1 MGDKG
6 GDGDG
11 RKGNGSVMDLPTFYT
26 YVRNSP
32 FGGRLTQEQVNGT
45 EELLAAWRTYGD
57 GDNRKLAYIL
67 AGVFHETG
75 GRMVPVREGFA
86 TTDAGARRAVKRLFD
101 QGRIK
106 TNYAEP
112 VNGVS
117 YYGRGRIQN
126 TWRDNYAK
134 LSERFDVPLI
144 DDPDLLI
151 RDGAMDARV
160 TVVGHMEGLWTG
172 KKLSDYFNGNT
183 SDPKGA
189 RRIVNG
195 TDKAS
200 LIATHYE
207 AFLAAIK
214 EAVKVTEAAIASP
227 VPSSAPHRPPEVTPD
242 TATPDKPDLK
252 KDQTTIGG
260 VLAGVGGI
268 GGVAAV
274 LQPVLAGVSS
284 PWAFLAFALVAVGAF
299 MVLTGRV
306 KLVNQKGA

>member
-1 MGDKG
+1 
-6 GDGDG
+6 
-11 RKGNGSVMDLPTFYT
+11 MDLPTFYT

-45 EELLAAWRTYGD
+45 EQLLEAWRENGD

-75 GRMVPVREGFA
+75 GKMIPVREGFA
-86 TTDAGARRAVKRLFD
+86 SSDAGARRAVKKLFD

-106 TNYAEP
+106 VNYAASIE
-112 VNGVS
+112 GVS

-126 TWRDNYAK
+126 TWYRNYAN
-134 LSERFDVPLI
+134 LAERFGAPLVA
-144 DDPDLLI
+144 DPDLLL
-151 RDGAMDARV
+151 RDGALDAKV
-160 TVVGHMEGLWTG
+160 TVVGHLEGIWTG
-172 KKLSDYFNGNT
+172 KKLGDYFNGNT

-189 RRIVNG
+189 RRVVNG
-195 TDKAS
+195 TDKSS
-200 LIATHYE
+200 LIATYYE

-214 EAVKVTEAAIASP
+214 EAEKVEASKLPNVVAR
-227 VPSSAPHRPPEVTPD
+227 PHEVTAE

-252 KDQTTIGG
+252 KDQTAIGG
-260 VLAGVGGI
+260 VLAGIGGI
-268 GGVAAV
+268 GGVAAM
-274 LQPVLAGVSS
+274 LQPILAGVSS

>member
-1 MGDKG
+1 M
-6 GDGDG
+6 
-11 RKGNGSVMDLPTFYT
+11 MDLPTFYT

-45 EELLAAWRTYGD
+45 EELLAAWREYGD

-126 TWRDNYAK
+126 TWEKNYRK
-134 LSERFDVPLI
+134 LAERFNVPLI

-151 RDGAMDARV
+151 RDGALDARV

-172 KKLSDYFNGNT
+172 KKLSDYFGAED
-183 SDPKGA
+183 DPVSA

-195 TDKAS
+195 TDKAK
-200 LIATHYE
+200 LIATYYE
-207 AFLAAIK
+207 AFLAAID
-214 EAVKVTEAAIASP
+214 EAERVGRVSKVLVDVA
-227 VPSSAPHRPPEVTPD
+227 RPAEVTPE

-268 GGVAAV
+268 GGVAAM

-306 KLVNQKGA
+306 KLVDQKGA

>member
-1 MGDKG
+1 
-6 GDGDG
+6 
-11 RKGNGSVMDLPTFYT
+11 MDLPTFYT

-32 FGGRLTQEQVNGT
+32 FGGRLTQEQVKGT
-45 EELLAAWRTYGD
+45 EELLAAWKLYGD

-75 GRMVPVREGFA
+75 GKMVPVREGFA
-86 TTDAGARRAVKRLFD
+86 SSDAGARRAVKKLFD

-106 TNYAEP
+106 TNYALP

-126 TWRDNYAK
+126 TWIKNYTA
-134 LSERFDVPLI
+134 LAERFGAPLVA
-144 DDPDLLI
+144 DPDLLL
-151 RDGAMDARV
+151 RDGALDARV
-160 TVVGHMEGLWTG
+160 TVVGHLEGIWTG
-172 KKLSDYFNGNT
+172 KRLDAYFNGNT
-183 SDPKGA
+183 SDPKNA
-189 RRIVNG
+189 RRVVNG

-200 LIATHYE
+200 LIATYYE

-214 EAVKVTEAAIASP
+214 EAEKVEASKLPNVEA
-227 VPSSAPHRPPEVTPD
+227 RPPEVTVEA
-242 TATPDKPDLK
+242 ATPDKPDLK
-252 KDQTTIGG
+252 KDQTAIGG
-260 VLAGVGGI
+260 VLAGLGGI

-274 LQPVLAGVSS
+274 LQPILQGVSS

>member
-1 MGDKG
+1 M
-6 GDGDG
+6 
-11 RKGNGSVMDLPTFYT
+11 MDLPTFYT

-45 EELLAAWRTYGD
+45 EELLAAWRECGD

-86 TTDAGARRAVKRLFD
+86 TTDAGARRAVKKLFD

-126 TWRDNYAK
+126 TWERNYRK
-134 LSERFDVPLI
+134 LAERFDVPLI

-151 RDGAMDARV
+151 RDGALDARV
-160 TVVGHMEGLWTG
+160 TVVGHMEGLWANRSKSAG
-172 KKLSDYFNGNT
+172 GAPYKLSDYFNGNT
-183 SDPKGA
+183 ADPKGA

-207 AFLAAIK
+207 AFLAAIE
-214 EAVKVTEAAIASP
+214 EARRVFAVS
-227 VPSSAPHRPPEVTPD
+227 VVSSTNVRPPEVTEE

-268 GGVAAV
+268 GGFAAV
-274 LQPVLAGVSS
+274 LQPILQGVSS

>member
-1 MGDKG
+1 
-6 GDGDG
+6 
-11 RKGNGSVMDLPTFYT
+11 MDLPTFYT
-26 YVRNSP
+26 YVRKSP
-32 FGGRLTQEQVNGT
+32 FGGRLTKEQVNGT

-106 TNYAEP
+106 TNYALP

-126 TWRDNYAK
+126 TWQKNYVK
-134 LSERFDVPLI
+134 LAERFGVPLAA
-144 DDPDLLI
+144 DPDLLI
-151 RDGAMDARV
+151 RDGALDARV
-160 TVVGHMEGLWTG
+160 TVVGHMEGIWTG
-172 KKLSDYFNGNT
+172 KRLDAYFNGNT
-183 SDPKGA
+183 SDPKNA
-189 RRIVNG
+189 RRVVNG

-200 LIATHYE
+200 LIATYYE

-214 EAVKVTEAAIASP
+214 EAEKVEASKLPNVVA
-227 VPSSAPHRPPEVTPD
+227 RPPEVTVEA
-242 TATPDKPDLK
+242 ATPDKPDLK

-274 LQPVLAGVSS
+274 LQPVLSGVSS

-299 MVLTGRV
+299 LVLTGRV

>member
-1 MGDKG
+1 M
-6 GDGDG
+6 
-11 RKGNGSVMDLPTFYT
+11 MDLPTFYT

-45 EELLAAWRTYGD
+45 DELLAAWREYGD

-86 TTDAGARRAVKRLFD
+86 ATDAGARRAVKKLFD

-126 TWRDNYAK
+126 TWESNYRK
-134 LSERFDVPLI
+134 LSERFNVPLV

-151 RDGAMDARV
+151 RDGALDARV

-189 RRIVNG
+189 RRVVNG

-207 AFLAAIK
+207 AFLAAVK
-214 EAVKVTEAAIASP
+214 EAEAVEASKLP
-227 VPSSAPHRPPEVTPD
+227 NVVARPPEVTPD

-306 KLVNQKGA
+306 KLAIKAGA

>member
-1 MGDKG
+1 
-6 GDGDG
+6 
-11 RKGNGSVMDLPTFYT
+11 MDLPTFYT

-45 EELLAAWRTYGD
+45 EELLAAWKTYGD

-75 GRMVPVREGFA
+75 GKMVPVREGFA
-86 TTDAGARRAVKRLFD
+86 SSDAGARRAVKKLFD

-106 TNYAEP
+106 TNYALP

-126 TWRDNYAK
+126 TWIKNYTA
-134 LSERFDVPLI
+134 LAERFGVPLVA
-144 DDPDLLI
+144 DPDLLL
-151 RDGAMDARV
+151 RDGALDARV
-160 TVVGHMEGLWTG
+160 TVVGHLEGIWTG
-172 KKLSDYFNGNT
+172 KRLDAYFNGNT
-183 SDPKGA
+183 SDPKNA
-189 RRIVNG
+189 RRVVNG

-200 LIATHYE
+200 LIATYYE

-214 EAVKVTEAAIASP
+214 EAEKVEASKLPNVEA
-227 VPSSAPHRPPEVTPD
+227 RPPEVTVEA
-242 TATPDKPDLK
+242 ATPDKPDLK
-252 KDQTTIGG
+252 KDQTAIGG
-260 VLAGVGGI
+260 VLAGLGGI

-274 LQPVLAGVSS
+274 LQPILQGVSS
-284 PWAFLAFALVAVGAF
+284 PWAFLAFALVAIGAF

>member
-1 MGDKG
+1 MGNESGNRDRRK
-6 GDGDG
+6 GDG
-11 RKGNGSVMDLPTFYT
+11 SMMDLPTFYT

-45 EELLAAWRTYGD
+45 EQLLEAWRESGD

-75 GRMVPVREGFA
+75 GKMIPVREGFA
-86 TTDAGARRAVKRLFD
+86 SSDAGARRAVKKLFD

-106 TNYAEP
+106 VNYAAPIE
-112 VNGVS
+112 GVS

-126 TWRDNYAK
+126 TWYRNYAN
-134 LSERFDVPLI
+134 LAERFGAPLVA
-144 DDPDLLI
+144 DPDLLL
-151 RDGAMDARV
+151 RDGALDAKV
-160 TVVGHMEGLWTG
+160 TVVGHLEGIWTG

-189 RRIVNG
+189 RRVVNG
-195 TDKAS
+195 TDKSS
-200 LIATHYE
+200 LIATYYE

-214 EAVKVTEAAIASP
+214 EAEKVFGLSVLGVPVDNNLEVTEATSN
-227 VPSSAPHRPPEVTPD
+227 
-242 TATPDKPDLK
+242 PDKPDLK
-252 KDQTTIGG
+252 KDQTAIGG
-260 VLAGVGGI
+260 VLAGIGGI
-268 GGVAAV
+268 GGVAAM
-274 LQPVLAGVSS
+274 LQPILAGVSS

>member
-6 GDGDG
+6 GNGDG
-11 RKGNGSVMDLPTFYT
+11 RKGDGSMMDLPTFYT

-45 EELLAAWRTYGD
+45 EELLAAWNQYGD

-75 GRMVPVREGFA
+75 GKMVPVREGFA
-86 TTDAGARRAVKRLFD
+86 SSDAGARRAVKSLFD
-101 QGRIK
+101 QGRISV
-106 TNYAEP
+106 NYAIP

-126 TWRDNYAK
+126 TWERNYTA
-134 LSERFDVPLI
+134 LAERFGAPLVA
-144 DDPDLLI
+144 DPDLLL
-151 RDGAMDARV
+151 RDGALDAKV
-160 TVVGHMEGLWTG
+160 TVVGHLEGIWTG

-189 RRIVNG
+189 RRVVNG
-195 TDKAS
+195 TDKSS
-200 LIATHYE
+200 LIATYYE

-214 EAVKVTEAAIASP
+214 EAEKVEASKLPNVVAR
-227 VPSSAPHRPPEVTPD
+227 PHEVTAE

-252 KDQTTIGG
+252 KDQTAIGG
-260 VLAGVGGI
+260 VLAGIGGI
-268 GGVAAV
+268 GGVAAM
-274 LQPVLAGVSS
+274 LQPILAGVSS